1 MRTAPVVAPDSLPE
15 PIAVAAWFVGHL
27 NRIGVRYVIGGS
39 FASSVHREPRSTNDI
54 HVVADLH
61 HMDVD
66 RFIEGISADSYV
78 SPSAVAEAVRSGG
91 TFNVIHIATAVK
103 VDVFVVGDDA
113 FDRERLGRSMRVQ
126 FSGTPHSVELLVDTA
141 EDTILRKLDW
151 YRRGDES
158 SERQWRDI
166 TGVID
171 AQGSRLDR
179 PYLFA
184 WAARLGVT
192 DLLERALPEP

>member
-1 MRTAPVVAPDSLPE
+1 M
-15 PIAVAAWFVGHL
+15 
-27 NRIGVRYVIGGS
+27 RYVIGGS
-39 FASSVHREPRSTNDI
+39 FASSVHGQPRSTNDI
-54 HVVADLH
+54 DVVADLRQT
-61 HMDVD
+61 DVE
-66 RFIEGISADSYV
+66 RFIAAIAADSYV
-78 SPSAVAEAVRSGG
+78 SPAAVAEAVRSGG

-113 FDRERLGRSMRVQ
+113 FDRERLDRPLLVQ
-126 FSGTPHSVELLVDTA
+126 FSSVSDSVELLVDTA

-166 TGVID
+166 AGVID

-184 WAARLGVT
+184 WAVRLGVT
-192 DLLERALPEP
+192 DLLERALAEM